1 MGRSIAFFL
10 FFALLIIYIVVI
22 LLPAFQNAGGIP
34 PDFLSLIWPPALMV
48 VGYAVLFFGSGWI
61 KKQAEE
67 QAAKKAAEGKKE

>member
-1 MGRSIAFFL
+1 MVNAAK
-10 FFALLIIYIVVI
+10 FALLLASLGCALYGFRQG
-22 LLPAFQNAGGIP
+22 ATAGGIP

>member
-1 MGRSIAFFL
+1 MGRSIAVFL
-10 FFALLIIYIVVI
+10 FFALLVTYIVVV
-22 LLPAFQNAGGIP
+22 LVPAFQSAGGIP

-48 VGYAVLFFGSGWI
+48 IGYATLFFGSGWV